1 MAFGWYREQG
11 MSEKIFAEGAYWN
24 APPETAPK
32 FVVGRIGIQRDRFM
46 EWLAKQPVSEK
57 GYLSLDVT
65 ERRNAPGEYSV
76 ALNTWKPTGQSKPAQ
91 PDFDDSAEIP
101 F

>member
-1 MAFGWYREQG
+1 
-11 MSEKIFAEGAYWN
+11 MSEKTFAEGCYWN

-46 EWLAKQPVSEK
+46 EWLEKQPVSEK

-76 ALNTWKPTGQSKPAQ
+76 ALNTWKPAQSKPA
-91 PDFDDSAEIP
+91 PAVSGEYDDSLEDLP

>member
-1 MAFGWYREQG
+1 MND
-11 MSEKIFAEGAYWN
+11 KIFAEGCYWN
-24 APPETAPK
+24 SPPETAPK
-32 FVVGRIGIQRDRFM
+32 FVVGRIGIQRDRFV

-76 ALNTWKPTGQSKPAQ
+76 ALNTWKPTGRNPINPLTDPAGAA
-91 PDFDDSAEIP
+91 DYNDDIP